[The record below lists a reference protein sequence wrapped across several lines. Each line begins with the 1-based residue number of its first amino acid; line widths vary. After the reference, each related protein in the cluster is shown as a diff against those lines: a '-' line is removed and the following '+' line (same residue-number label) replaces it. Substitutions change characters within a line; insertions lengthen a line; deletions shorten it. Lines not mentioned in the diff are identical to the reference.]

1 MTTSKHIAFIMDGN
15 GRWAQA
21 QGLPRLA
28 GHKKGVETVRRMLEA
43 AGELN
48 ISHMTFYAFS
58 SENWSRSEEE
68 VGGLMA
74 LAREYFKKELN
85 NLIKNGVKL
94 RFIGDRSPE
103 GKLPADI
110 LEIIRNAEEKTAHN
124 DGVVC
129 TFALNYGGRDEI
141 VRAVRRAAESL
152 ENLSEEAFEHC
163 LDTRDL
169 PPIDLMIRTGG
180 EKRISNFLLWQLA
193 YAELSFAQTMWPDFQ
208 KEELAEILT
217 DFESRNRRFGG
228 ITDQAS

>member
-1 MTTSKHIAFIMDGN
+1 MTHIAFIMDGN

-43 AGELN
+43 AADHD

-58 SENWSRSEEE
+58 SENWQRSEEE
-68 VGGLMA
+68 VTGLMA

-103 GKLPADI
+103 GKLPKDI
-110 LEIIRNAEEKTAHN
+110 LEIIQNAEEKTAHN
-124 DGVVC
+124 SGVTC

-141 VRAVRRAAESL
+141 VRAAEKAAQGNLTEES
-152 ENLSEEAFEHC
+152 FETY
-163 LDTRDL
+163 LDTNGL
-169 PPIDLMIRTGG
+169 PEVDLMIRTGG
-180 EKRISNFLLWQLA
+180 EQRISNFLLWQLA
-193 YAELSFAQTMWPDFQ
+193 YAELAFTQTMWPDLS
-208 KEELAEILT
+208 KEELRQIID
-217 DFESRNRRFGG
+217 DFNNRNRRYGTVVNG
-228 ITDQAS
+228 